1 MPSPRENL
9 FGVRRNSV
17 AAFTSRLGG
26 KMGRWRG
33 LWAKQE
39 QRNREMLA
47 QCEAGVP
54 LAEIAA
60 EHGVSAER
68 VRQIVRRL
76 GVPGTGPSAW
86 SPTDTATLRRLWR
99 KGLTAS
105 LIADQLGVTKNAIT
119 SRANR
124 LDLPSR
130 RPTNQ
135 EQPVVRMRKGR

>member
-1 MPSPRENL
+1 
-9 FGVRRNSV
+9 
-17 AAFTSRLGG
+17 
-26 KMGRWRG
+26 MGRRRG

-47 QCEAGVP
+47 QCEAGVT
-54 LAEIAA
+54 LAEIGA

-86 SPTDTATLRRLWR
+86 SQTNTATLRRLWL
-99 KGLTAS
+99 KGLSAS
-105 LIADQLGVTKNAIT
+105 LIAEQLGVTRNAIT

-135 EQPVVRMRKGR
+135 EQMSG

>member
-1 MPSPRENL
+1 MLQPLRPDW
-9 FGVRRNSV
+9 G
-17 AAFTSRLGG
+17 A

-105 LIADQLGVTKNAIT
+105 LIADKLGVTKDAIT

-135 EQPVVRMRKGR
+135 EQPAVRMRKGR

>member
-1 MPSPRENL
+1 
-9 FGVRRNSV
+9 
-17 AAFTSRLGG
+17 
-26 KMGRWRG
+26 MGRRRG

-47 QCEAGVP
+47 QCEAGVT
-54 LAEIAA
+54 LAEIGA

-76 GVPGTGPSAW
+76 GVPGTGASAW
-86 SPTDTATLRRLWR
+86 SQTNTRALRRLWR
-99 KGLTAS
+99 KGLSAS
-105 LIADQLGVTKNAIT
+105 LIAEQLGVTRNAIT

-130 RPTNQ
+130 RSTNQ
-135 EQPVVRMRKGR
+135 EQMSG

>member
-1 MPSPRENL
+1 MPGPPAKSAWSDTEQCCSL
-9 FGVRRNSV
+9 
-17 AAFTSRLGG
+17 TSRSGG
-26 KMGRWRG
+26 KMGRRRG

-47 QCEAGVP
+47 QCEAGVT
-54 LAEIAA
+54 LAEIGA

-86 SPTDTATLRRLWR
+86 SSTNTATLQRLWR
-99 KGLTAS
+99 KGLSAS
-105 LIADQLGVTKNAIT
+105 LIAEQLGVTRNAIT

-135 EQPVVRMRKGR
+135 EQMSG

>member
-1 MPSPRENL
+1 VLQPYVPI
-9 FGVRRNSV
+9 G
-17 AAFTSRLGG
+17 GG
-26 KMGRWRG
+26 KMGRRRG

-54 LAEIAA
+54 LAEIGA

-68 VRQIVRRL
+68 VRQIVRCL

-105 LIADQLGVTKNAIT
+105 LIADQLGVTKDAIT

-135 EQPVVRMRKGR
+135 EQQLSG